1 VALLTCAGGE
11 ADADG
16 DGLATPT
23 LLELPPGCTTQPAAA
38 KIERAVI
45 SPIVEFLIVLIPEFL
60 G

>member
-1 VALLTCAGGE
+1 VALLTVAAGE

-16 DGLATPT
+16 DGLATPR
-23 LLELPPGCTTQPAAA
+23 LLELPPGCVTQPAA